1 MNDPN
6 AKSARV
12 TAAAKRH
19 VATTLV
25 FCGIATA
32 SLTGVATSASA
43 QALTPQQDRIS
54 QATIHAD
61 HRTYSE
67 TQLRIKALNDGG
79 IRVDHPA
86 LSKAQCWLDTSFHEY
101 TRNDR
106 GGYPQAALDQAV
118 QLIAALESGRDPGW
132 ETPLVNGAER
142 LRPDLWAKFETLRRH
157 AGFRCAAQAAAC
169 GEVELVHAGNEMNDG
184 GWRHAKPYI
193 QIAED
198 LLARAEQAAD
208 ACSAPAASNGAPEVE
223 TFDLAADA
231 LFNFNRGDLAGLLPQ
246 GRTALNELAQR
257 LRSVYARVDRITLTG
272 HTDRLGNDM
281 YNLKLSQQRA
291 NTVKQYLQQHGV
303 DVSIVAQGRGESL
316 PSGKTAGCTGE
327 RATDELKQCL
337 QPDRRVTVE
346 IAGTRHSR

>member
-12 TAAAKRH
+12 TASAKRH
-19 VATTLV
+19 VATTLA
-25 FCGIATA
+25 FCGIAAA
-32 SLTGVATSASA
+32 SLTSAATNASA
-43 QALTPQQDRIS
+43 QALAPQQERIS

-61 HRTYSE
+61 HRAYAD

-106 GGYPQAALDQAV
+106 GGYPQAALDQAL
-118 QLIAALESGRDPGW
+118 QLITALESGREPAW
-132 ETPLVNGAER
+132 ETPLVNRSER
-142 LRPDLWAKFETLRRH
+142 LRPDLWARFESLRGH

-169 GEVELVHAGNEMNDG
+169 GEVELVHAGNEINDG

-198 LLARAEQAAD
+198 QLARAEQAAE
-208 ACSAPAASNGAPEVE
+208 ACSAPAASNPAPDVE
-223 TFDLAADA
+223 SFDLAADA
-231 LFNFNRGDLAGLLPQ
+231 LFNFNRGDLAGLQPQ
-246 GRTALNELAQR
+246 GRMALDELARR
-257 LRSVYARVDRITLTG
+257 LRTVYARVDRITLTG

-291 NTVKQYLQQHGV
+291 GTVKQYLQQQGV
-303 DVSIVAQGRGESL
+303 DASIVAQGRGESL
-316 PSGKTAGCTGE
+316 PSGKTDACQGE
-327 RATDELKQCL
+327 RATGELKQCL
-337 QPDRRVTVE
+337 QPDRRVSVE
-346 IAGTRHSR
+346 IAGTWHSR